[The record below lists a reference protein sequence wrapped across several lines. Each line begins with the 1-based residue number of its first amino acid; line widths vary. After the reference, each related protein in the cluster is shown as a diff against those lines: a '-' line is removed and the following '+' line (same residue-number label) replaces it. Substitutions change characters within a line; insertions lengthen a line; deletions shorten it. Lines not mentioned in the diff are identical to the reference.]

1 METFLFLDL
10 DNTVFRT
17 ARRAT
22 DELGKVAALSPDGS
36 PGSFM
41 SSKQQAILER
51 ISQDTRTIPTTG
63 RTTRAFQRV
72 TIPFH
77 DHAICSHG
85 GIILN
90 PGGEPNSEWI
100 KHIREQVHQSES
112 AFNAA
117 DHLLNKLGRDI
128 SERISP
134 RIVSDQS
141 LPMYLTAN
149 HPDMNPPELLQLQKC
164 LEATLPEGF
173 WIQYNGSELALIPE
187 FITKSSAVRFL
198 KQHLNISNAITIGFG
213 DSLGD
218 AGFLGEC
225 DYILLPGQSQL
236 GSSVRSLSDEL

>member
-1 METFLFLDL
+1 MSPKQRV
-10 DNTVFRT
+10 VF
-17 ARRAT
+17 
-22 DELGKVAALSPDGS
+22 
-36 PGSFM
+36 
-41 SSKQQAILER
+41 ER
-51 ISQDTRTIPTTG
+51 ISQNTRTIPTTA
-63 RTTRAFQRV
+63 RTTCAFQRV
-72 TIPFH
+72 TIPFV

-90 PGGEPNSEWI
+90 PGGESNSEWMKYI
-100 KHIREQVHQSES
+100 SDQVYRYES
-112 AFNAA
+112 AFNSA

-128 SERISP
+128 SERIST
-134 RIVSDQS
+134 RIITDQS

-149 HPDMNPPELLQLQKC
+149 HPEMNPPELLQLKKY
-164 LEATLPEGF
+164 LEASLPEGF